1 MEPRPIHNET
11 ELGIAKAE
19 VSRLWEPAS
28 PEEARCL
35 DDWAVLID
43 AYEASAIK
51 PAENLDPVSV
61 IAAEMRM
68 NGRSRADLAALLGQ
82 SRATE
87 ILSRK
92 RPLTL
97 PMIRTLSREWSI
109 PAQLLIAEYATA

>member
-19 VSRLWEPAS
+19 VSRLWAPAS
-28 PEEARCL
+28 AEEARRL
-35 DDWAVLID
+35 DDWAILIE
-43 AYEASAIK
+43 AYEAHAIK

-61 IAAEMRM
+61 IAAEMQM

-82 SRATE
+82 NRATE
-87 ILSRK
+87 VLNRK